1 MQVQYTADAAAVRRH
16 AETRKWES
24 GCTSTVS
31 HVYKYKMCGEL
42 RSHLQEITKFLLFR
56 FTDKAD
62 EERRGERLFPC
73 LLALSLLNWHG

>member
-1 MQVQYTADAAAVRRH
+1 MQVQCAANAAALRRH

-24 GCTSTVS
+24 GCTWTVS
-31 HVYKYKMCGEL
+31 HVYKYKMRREL
-42 RSHLQEITKFLLFR
+42 RTHLQEITKFLLFR

-62 EERRGERLFPC
+62 EESGERLFPG

>member
-1 MQVQYTADAAAVRRH
+1 MQVQYAANAAAARRH

-31 HVYKYKMCGEL
+31 HVYKYRMRREL

-62 EERRGERLFPC
+62 EESRGERLLSC